1 MNWDFYRVEREG
13 HTEHVAWRVDLFQ
26 KAPDR
31 SRPVRVE
38 VALTLREPDEGGLP
52 GEEEREALNALRDA
66 LEHDVVKATDGK
78 YAARVTGAGRQVHVF
93 YLPKTKGFF
102 RKRGCEV
109 VAAEVARELA
119 SEFPDHPLEVTHAE
133 DEEWDRFLE
142 LFPSP
147 DAVQW
152 FRDIVTINELLV
164 GGDDLSGPRALTHSL
179 YFPTEAARE
188 ALVAQVAGDGFAV
201 LDRFDASEDEPE
213 QAFGL
218 TLGRV
223 EATLEPYVL
232 HHRAVLPLVTATEA
246 LEGAY
251 AGWEA
256 APRAG
261 GDHDDA
267 GDDDAGDDDASADDE
282 AEATA

>member
-1 MNWDFYRVEREG
+1 MSWDFYRVERDD

-38 VALTLREPDEGGLP
+38 VALALREPDDGGLP
-52 GEEEREALNALRDA
+52 GEEEREALSALRDA
-66 LEHDVVKATDGK
+66 LEHDLVKATDGK

-93 YLPKTKGFF
+93 YLPRTKGFF
-102 RKRGCEV
+102 RKRACED
-109 VAAEVARELA
+109 VAVDIARELA
-119 SEFPDHPLEVTHAE
+119 SEFPDHLLEVTHAD
-133 DEEWDRFLE
+133 DEEWDRFMT

-152 FRDIVTINELLV
+152 FRDMVTINELLT
-164 GGDDLSGPRALTHSL
+164 GGDDLGGPRALTHTL

-188 ALVAQVAGDGFAV
+188 ALAAEAAGDGFAV
-201 LDRFDASEDEPE
+201 IDRFDVSEDSPE
-213 QAFGL
+213 QPFGL

-232 HHRAVLPLVTATEA
+232 HHSAVLPLVKPTEA
-246 LEGAY
+246 LEGLY
-251 AGWEA
+251 VGWEA
-256 APRAG
+256 AARPDADG
-261 GDHDDA
+261 A
-267 GDDDAGDDDASADDE
+267 GDDDAEDERGDGD
-282 AEATA
+282 AEAAP